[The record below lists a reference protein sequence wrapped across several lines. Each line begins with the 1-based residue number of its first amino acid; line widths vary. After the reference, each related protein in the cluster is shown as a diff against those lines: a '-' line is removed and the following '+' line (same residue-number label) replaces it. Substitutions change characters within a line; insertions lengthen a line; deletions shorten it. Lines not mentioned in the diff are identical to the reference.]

1 MKRLFLTIAFA
12 AISVFGLMAE
22 EKTEVYEFGDIT
34 RIDSGFLYQIHIT
47 EGTSGKVTIVYE
59 SEYEKHLRVKYSKGE
74 SKLSL
79 GLNDIPNKFKRGSQP
94 LIHVY
99 LEMDRI
105 DEVMTSGGG
114 AGIFFDGDFTGED
127 VRLSASVASTISDL
141 ELHCRNPD
149 LSCSGASRASVAG
162 TVTDRM
168 EVELSGASN
177 ADLKLSAQELE
188 CNVSGAS
195 SFTNSGNLTGCEIEC
210 SGASKFTNNGEIRNG
225 SIECSGASVVKLDGK
240 GSRLDLEGSGA
251 CKINTRDF
259 TAADVTLELS
269 GASNAAVYAEKTL
282 KYSVSRA
289 SKLTYYGN
297 AEPVNMDE
305 SSNVVKGN

>member
-141 ELHCRNPD
+141 ELHCRNLD
-149 LSCSGASRASVAG
+149 LRCSGASKASVAG

-188 CNVSGAS
+188 CNISGAS
-195 SFTNSGNLTGCEIEC
+195 SFTNSGNLAGCE
-210 SGASKFTNNGEIRNG
+210 
-225 SIECSGASVVKLDGK
+225 IECSGASVVKLDGK

>member
-1 MKRLFLTIAFA
+1 MN
-12 AISVFGLMAE
+12 
-22 EKTEVYEFGDIT
+22 
-34 RIDSGFLYQIHIT
+34 SGTLQRSIRDIT

-141 ELHCRNPD
+141 ELHCRNLD

-168 EVELSGASN
+168 EIELSGASN

-188 CNVSGAS
+188 CNISGAS
-195 SFTNSGNLTGCEIEC
+195 SFTNSGNLAGCEIEFLAVKHIFLSFFNKRIKLFDC
-210 SGASKFTNNGEIRNG
+210 QIFSIVSNNIAFVNRFFGN
-225 SIECSGASVVKLDGK
+225 C
-240 GSRLDLEGSGA
+240 EGILA
-251 CKINTRDF
+251 N
-259 TAADVTLELS
+259 
-269 GASNAAVYAEKTL
+269 
-282 KYSVSRA
+282 
-289 SKLTYYGN
+289 
-297 AEPVNMDE
+297 
-305 SSNVVKGN
+305 SS